1 MVAEGHTLEL
11 EYKTHVVTNYCI
23 EGEGS
28 VTNVLTR
35 EAFPLS
41 TGTVYVLDNHE
52 PDILRATKGYLRLI
66 SVFTPALSSEE
77 IHDADG
83 SYAAP
88 E

>member
-1 MVAEGHTLEL
+1 MVTQGQTLEL
-11 EYKTHVVTNYCI
+11 EYKTHVETNYCI

-35 EAFPLS
+35 EVFPLS
-41 TGTVYVLDNHE
+41 TGTVYILDNHE
-52 PDILRATKGYLRLI
+52 PGILRATEGYLRLV

-77 IHDADG
+77 THDADG